1 MAEEGVQAV
10 PTLHSCVVIFKQISF
25 SQGFFYNL
33 VIGFVNAN
41 FYANY
46 EIFVID
52 SDHVWQSGAWLQI
65 LFSDFMKT
73 F

>member
-1 MAEEGVQAV
+1 MD
-10 PTLHSCVVIFKQISF
+10 CKVILIQKHAGAKATSF
-25 SQGFFYNL
+25 SLRSSSFDVVFLQ
-33 VIGFVNAN
+33 GFVNAKKI
-41 FYANY
+41 YANY